1 MSDERKIDL
10 SVEVVGTPE
19 EVWAAIATGAGVSGW
34 MHHTEIEPR
43 PGGRYAYDMGEAL
56 NETGRV
62 VGYEPP
68 HRFAIEGVCWAPA
81 NGAEP
86 AELATEWT
94 VEARGG
100 GTCVVS
106 AATSGPR
113 WPPRSPARRRPAG
126 A

>member
-10 SVEVVGTPE
+10 SVEVVDTPE
-19 EVWAAIATGAGVSGW
+19 ET
-34 MHHTEIEPR
+34 
-43 PGGRYAYDMGEAL
+43 
-56 NETGRV
+56 
-62 VGYEPP
+62 
-68 HRFAIEGVCWAPA
+68 A